1 MISLNEKVYLLTESN
16 RVYRAAL
23 EQKQL
28 AGLEITEDKE
38 QATIVIADPPLAVC
52 CLDQFPKLEWL
63 QSTFAG
69 VDKLM
74 ANGLR
79 QDYTLTN
86 VKGIFGPLIA
96 EYVLGY
102 LTQYYRHFAQ
112 YQQQQV
118 QQIWQPHHYR
128 SLAGLRMVILGTGVI
143 ASHLAK
149 VANSFAIEV
158 IGVNSSGI
166 PPKESPF
173 ARVYHIAELESALG
187 LADIVVST
195 LPNTLQTHHLL
206 NAQSLAHCK
215 QALLFN
221 VGRGANLD
229 ESALIGAID
238 AGHIEHAF
246 LDVFELE
253 PLSQNHPYW
262 QHPAITITPHIAA
275 LSFPHQVVDIFAQS
289 FPMWCSGL
297 QPQFVVDFAKG
308 Y

>member
-1 MISLNEKVYLLTESN
+1 MNEKVYLLTESN
-16 RVYRAAL
+16 EVYRAAL

-28 AGLEITEDKE
+28 AGLEFTDDKSV
-38 QATIVIADPPLAVC
+38 ATIVIADPPLAAP
-52 CLDQFPKLEWL
+52 CLEQFPQLEWL

-74 ANGLR
+74 APGLR

-86 VKGIFGPLIA
+86 VKGIFGQLIA

-102 LTQYYRHFAQ
+102 LAGYYRHFAF
-112 YQQQQV
+112 YQQQQ
-118 QQIWQPHHYR
+118 QQKAWTPKAYR

-166 PPKESPF
+166 PPKDSPF
-173 ARVYHIAELESALG
+173 DQVFHIAELASALG
-187 LADIVVST
+187 MADIVVST
-195 LPNTLQTHHLL
+195 LPNTQQTHHIL
-206 NAQSLAHCK
+206 NGEMLSFCNN
-215 QALLFN
+215 ALLFN

-229 ESALIGAID
+229 ESALIAAID

-246 LDVFELE
+246 LDVFEQE
-253 PLSQNHPYW
+253 PLPAEHPFW
-262 QHPAITITPHIAA
+262 PHPAITLTPHIAA
-275 LSFPHQVVDIFAQS
+275 VSFPQQVVDIFAES

-297 QPQFVVDFAKG
+297 EPQFVVDFAKG

>member
-1 MISLNEKVYLLTESN
+1 MNEKVYLLTESN
-16 RVYRAAL
+16 HVYRDAL
-23 EQKQL
+23 AQKQL
-28 AGLEITEDKE
+28 AGLEITEDKDE
-38 QATIVIADPPLAVC
+38 ATIVIADPPLAVS
-52 CLDQFPKLEWL
+52 CLDEFPKLEWL

-74 ANGLR
+74 ASGLR

-102 LTQYYRHFAQ
+102 LTSYYRHFAL
-112 YQQQQV
+112 YQQQQ
-118 QQIWQPHHYR
+118 QQQAWQPHHYR

-166 PPKESPF
+166 PPKDSPF
-173 ARVYHIAELESALG
+173 TQVYHIAELESALA

-195 LPNTLQTHHLL
+195 LPNTSQTHHIL
-206 NAQSLAHCK
+206 NSESLAFCQH
-215 QALLFN
+215 ALLFN

-229 ESALIGAID
+229 ESALIAAID
-238 AGHIEHAF
+238 AGHIKHAF
-246 LDVFELE
+246 LDVFEQE

-262 QHPAITITPHIAA
+262 QHPSITITPHIAA
-275 LSFPHQVVDIFAQS
+275 LSFPQQVVDIFVES
-289 FPMWCSGL
+289 FPRWCSGL
-297 QPQFVVDFAKG
+297 EPQFVVDFTKG